1 MFVLKLCGVIAH
13 TDTHDYHRPMKTTPT
28 PHDALFKNFVTKPE
42 TAYDLLDI
50 HLPPALRKICDL
62 KTLRLESGSFIE
74 NDLRAYYSDVLY
86 SLKMQGQDGYVYALI
101 EHQSS
106 PDKHMAFR
114 LMRYAIAAMQSHL
127 DAGHDKLPLVIPMLF
142 YHGMVTPY
150 PYPMSWLQAFSA
162 PTLAGELYGGN
173 FPLIDVTVIPD
184 DEIMTHK
191 RVALLEL
198 LQKHIRQR
206 DLSELSDEL
215 VRLLSNGYTSKDQLI
230 SVIHYILQNGDTAEP
245 ERFIRDLAHHLPQ
258 HEEELMT
265 IAQKLEYKAHQAG
278 RVEGVQEMALKIA
291 SSMLANGYDRTEV
304 MKLTGLSDKELAQIC
319 H

>member
-1 MFVLKLCGVIAH
+1 
-13 TDTHDYHRPMKTTPT
+13 MKTTST
-28 PHDALFKNFVTKPE
+28 SHDALFKQFMTRQE
-42 TAYDLLDI
+42 TARDFLDI

-62 KTLRLESGSFIE
+62 RTLRLEPGSFIE
-74 NDLRAYYSDVLY
+74 NSLRAYYSDVLY
-86 SLKMQGQDGYVYALI
+86 SLKTQRQDGYIYALI

-114 LMRYAIAAMQSHL
+114 LMRYAIAAMQRHL
-127 DAGHDKLPLVIPMLF
+127 DNGNDKLPLVIPILF

-150 PYPMSWLQAFSA
+150 PYPMSWLQGFSE

-191 RVALLEL
+191 GIALLEL

-206 DLSELSDEL
+206 DLSELSGKL
-215 VRLLSNGYTSKDQLI
+215 VRLLSNSYTTKDQLI
-230 SVIHYILQNGDTAEP
+230 SVIHYILQNGETTEP
-245 ERFIRDLAHHLPQ
+245 QRFILDLAHHLPQ

-265 IAQKLEYKAHQAG
+265 IAQKLKQ
-278 RVEGVQEMALKIA
+278 EGEAKGEKNATLKIA
-291 SSMLANGYDRTEV
+291 RTMLANGLDRVTV
-304 MKLTGLSDKELAQIC
+304 MKMTGLSDQEVAQIC